1 MRRDDVTKAKVPTY
15 DASNIKVLPGIEG
28 VRKRP
33 AMYIGDTNVR
43 GLHHMIEEVVA
54 NSIDEAVAGHCGQ
67 ITVSLNLDGSVT
79 VVDDGRG
86 IPVDMHKEENKSA
99 VEVIMTMLHAGGKFD
114 HSTYKVAAGLHGVG
128 VSCVNALSEWLEVDI
143 KRDGKVY
150 HQEYERG
157 VTRSELKVLGKAKGT
172 GTKITFKPDP
182 DIFEVTEFDYERIAT
197 RLRELAFLNKGLR
210 IRIRDEGAEKEDEF
224 CFEGGLAEFVEHLN
238 EGKNT
243 LHRKVIYFEREEGEV
258 KIELALQYTDSYTEL
273 MLSFANNIHTHDGGT
288 HLSGLKSALTRTFNN
303 YARAENLLK
312 KGRAPSGDDIREGLT
327 TVLSVM
333 LPEPQFEAQSKN
345 KLNNPEIEG
354 VVESAVNSLL
364 GTFLEENPS
373 VARNVV
379 KKAIQ
384 AAQAREAARKARE
397 LTRRKGVLS
406 SGNLPLKLADCSSK
420 DVETTE
426 LFIVEG
432 QSAGGNAKQCRD
444 STFQAILP
452 LQGKILNVEKA
463 RIDKMLNFKEINYL
477 ISALGTGIGKEGF
490 EPDKARY
497 GKIII
502 MTDADVDGLHIRTLL
517 LTFFFRHMREL
528 IDRGQ
533 IYIAQPPLY
542 GVKRR
547 KAKIE
552 YYLDDETFRQ
562 AMLASGTEGVT
573 LARAGEKSE
582 LSGARLRAFV
592 DVLMSLERYARVL
605 DRHGVAF
612 QDVLRE
618 WLETKRMPRF
628 RVTIDGDRLLAYSQ
642 QEVDEIIEQ
651 AAKARGRELAVKT
664 NGEQEE
670 GEGELDIV
678 ELHEIDNVK
687 KGFEHIQ
694 KSKFDIADYYPEAP
708 EEGEEPEPKFTVLSN
723 GKSVGLASLS
733 EIPAAVRKLGEKG
746 MQQIQR
752 YKGLGE
758 MNPDQL
764 HETAVNPETRSLLR
778 VTIEDAAET
787 DRLFTLLMGDQ
798 VEPRRQFIQEH
809 ALEASDLDV

>member
-1 MRRDDVTKAKVPTY
+1 MTAEKPQTYTAK
-15 DASNIKVLPGIEG
+15 NIKVLPGIEG

-43 GLHHMIEEVVA
+43 GLHHMVEEVVA
-54 NSIDEAVAGHCGQ
+54 NSIDEAVAGHCNRL
-67 ITVSLNLDGSVT
+67 TVSLNLDGSVT
-79 VVDDGRG
+79 VSDDGRG
-86 IPVDMHKEENKSA
+86 IPVDTHKTENKPA
-99 VEVIMTMLHAGGKFD
+99 VEVILTTLHAGGKFD
-114 HSTYKVAAGLHGVG
+114 HSSYKVAAGLHGVG
-128 VSCVNALSEWLEVDI
+128 VSCVNALSEWLEVEI
-143 KRDGKVY
+143 KRDGRVY

-157 VTRSELKVLGKAKGT
+157 ITQSELKVLGKAKGA

-182 DIFEVTEFDYERIAT
+182 DIFEVTEFDYDRISG
-197 RLRELAFLNKGLR
+197 RLRELAFLNKGLH
-210 IRIRDEGAEKEDEF
+210 ITVSQEGEDKADEF
-224 CFEGGLAEFVEHLN
+224 CYEGGLAEFVEHLN

-243 LHRKVIYFEREEGEV
+243 LHPKVIYFEKEEADV
-258 KIELALQYTDSYTEL
+258 RIELALQYTDAYAEL

-303 YARAENLLK
+303 YARNQDLLK
-312 KGRAPSGDDIREGLT
+312 KGKAPSGDDIREGLT
-327 TVLSVM
+327 AVLSVM

-354 VVESAVNSLL
+354 IVESSVNTLL

-373 VARNVV
+373 VAKNVV

-420 DVETTE
+420 NIDVTE

-444 STFQAILP
+444 STFQAVLP

-463 RIDKMLNFKEINYL
+463 RIDKMLNFKEISYL
-477 ISALGTGIGKEGF
+477 ISALGTGIGKDDFHPE
-490 EPDKARY
+490 KARY

-528 IDRGQ
+528 IERGW

-542 GVKRR
+542 GVKRKRAKMEYFLDDDAFR
-547 KAKIE
+547 KA
-552 YYLDDETFRQ
+552 L
-562 AMLASGTEGVT
+562 LASGTEGVT
-573 LARAGEKSE
+573 LAVAGNGIE
-582 LSGARLRAFV
+582 LTGAKLRRFV
-592 DVLMSLERYARVL
+592 KVLMALERHARVL
-605 DRHGVAF
+605 RHHGVAF
-612 QDVLRE
+612 GDMLKEWRE
-618 WLETKRMPRF
+618 TGRMPMF
-628 RVTIDGDRLLAYSQ
+628 RITIDGERILAYSQ
-642 QEVDEIIEQ
+642 KEVDEIIDRAEQ
-651 AAKARGRELAVKT
+651 ERGRELAVKT
-664 NGEQEE
+664 NGEQGEI
-670 GEGELDIV
+670 EGELDVV
-678 ELHEIDNVK
+678 ELHEIVDIK
-687 KGFEHIQ
+687 KNFEYID
-694 KSKFDIADYYPEAP
+694 KSNLDIADYFPEEVA
-708 EEGEEPEPKFTVLSN
+708 EGEEPDPKFSVVAN
-723 GKSVGLASLS
+723 GNSIGLYSLS
-733 EIPAAVRKLGEKG
+733 EIPAAVRKLGEQG
-746 MQQIQR
+746 MQIQR

-764 HETAVNPETRSLLR
+764 HQTAMNPETRSLLR

-798 VEPRRQFIQEH
+798 VKPRREFIQKH
-809 ALEASDLDV
+809 ALEVSHLDI

>member
-1 MRRDDVTKAKVPTY
+1 MTAEQSKTY
-15 DASNIKVLPGIEG
+15 TASNIKVLPGIEG

-43 GLHHMIEEVVA
+43 GLHHMVEEVVA
-54 NSIDEAVAGHCGQ
+54 NSIDEAVAGYCNR
-67 ITVSLNLDGSVT
+67 IIVSLNLDGSVT
-79 VVDDGRG
+79 VADDGRG
-86 IPVDMHKEENKSA
+86 VPVDTHKTENKPA
-99 VEVIMTMLHAGGKFD
+99 VEVIMTTLHAGGKFD
-114 HSTYKVAAGLHGVG
+114 HSSYKVAAGLHGVG
-128 VSCVNALSEWLEVDI
+128 VSCVNALSEWLEVEI
-143 KRDGKVY
+143 KRDGRVY

-157 VTRSELKVLGKAKGT
+157 VTQSELKVLGKAKGT

-182 DIFEVTEFDYERIAT
+182 DIFEVTEFDYDRIAG
-197 RLRELAFLNKGLR
+197 RLRELAFLNKGLH
-210 IRIRDEGAEKEDEF
+210 ITVSQEGEDKTDEF
-224 CFEGGLAEFVEHLN
+224 CYDGGLAEFVEHLN
-238 EGKNT
+238 EGKTT
-243 LHRKVIYFEREEGEV
+243 LHPKVIYFEKEEADV
-258 KIELALQYTDSYTEL
+258 RIELALQYTDAYAEL

-288 HLSGLKSALTRTFNN
+288 HLSGLKSALTRSFNN
-303 YARAENLLK
+303 YARNQDLLK
-312 KGRAPSGDDIREGLT
+312 KGKAPSGDDIREGLT
-327 TVLSVM
+327 AVLSVM

-354 VVESAVNSLL
+354 IVESTVNTLL

-420 DVETTE
+420 NVDVTE

-444 STFQAILP
+444 STFQAVLP

-463 RIDKMLNFKEINYL
+463 RIDKMLNFKEISYL
-477 ISALGTGIGKEGF
+477 ISALGTGIGKDDF
-490 EPDKARY
+490 QPDKARY

-528 IDRGQ
+528 IERGW

-542 GVKRR
+542 GVKRKRAKMEYFLDDDAFR
-547 KAKIE
+547 KA
-552 YYLDDETFRQ
+552 L
-562 AMLASGTEGVT
+562 LASGTDGVT
-573 LARAGEKSE
+573 LAVAGNGVE
-582 LSGARLRAFV
+582 LTGAKLRRFV
-592 DVLMSLERYARVL
+592 EVLMALERHARVL
-605 DRHGVAF
+605 RHHGVVF
-612 QDVLRE
+612 EDVLKEWRE
-618 WLETKRMPRF
+618 SGRMPMF
-628 RVTIDGDRLLAYSQ
+628 RITIDGERILAYSQ
-642 QEVDEIIEQ
+642 EELDAIIDRAEQE
-651 AAKARGRELAVKT
+651 RGRELAVKT
-664 NGEQEE
+664 NGEQGEI
-670 GEGELDIV
+670 EGELDVV
-678 ELHEIDNVK
+678 ELHEIVDIK
-687 KGFEHIQ
+687 KSFAYIE
-694 KSKFDIADYYPEAP
+694 KSKLDIADYFPEEAA
-708 EEGEEPEPKFTVLSN
+708 EGEEPEPKFSVVAN
-723 GKSVGLASLS
+723 GNRIGLHSLS
-733 EIPAAVRKLGEKG
+733 EIPAAVRKLGEQG
-746 MQQIQR
+746 MQIQR

-764 HETAVNPETRSLLR
+764 HQTAMNPETRTLLR

-798 VEPRRQFIQEH
+798 VKPRREFIQEH
-809 ALEASDLDV
+809 ALEVSNLDI